1 MDLMKNN
8 RKATPKSPEIEA
20 FLTTLLGGVSRV
32 GAVAESSC
40 ASCLCK
46 VGEFKDAISEKEYT
60 ISGLCQ
66 SCQDRI
72 FG

>member
-1 MDLMKNN
+1 MKNPETS

-20 FLTTLLGGVSRV
+20 YLATFLGGVSRV

-40 ASCLCK
+40 ASCLCM
-46 VGEFKDAISEKEYT
+46 VGEFRDALSEKEYT

-66 SCQDRI
+66 TCQDSV